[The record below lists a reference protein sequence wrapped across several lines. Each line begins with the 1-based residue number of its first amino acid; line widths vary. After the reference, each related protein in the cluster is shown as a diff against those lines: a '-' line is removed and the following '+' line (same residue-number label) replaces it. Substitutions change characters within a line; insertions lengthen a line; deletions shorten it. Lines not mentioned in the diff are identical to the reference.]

1 MRVLVIS
8 TNREM
13 SPQPVAPVGAAWIAE
28 ALSQAGFNTRLLDL
42 SFEKY
47 PARRVLK
54 ELAEFSPEGIA
65 VSVRNADNG
74 DFLNP
79 RSFLPE
85 VKEITGIIRDNSSA
99 RIIIGGPGV
108 SIMPREML
116 DYLGLDWACMGEGEE
131 AVAAFFKAG
140 KPEDAAG
147 FPGIVSRK
155 SPRHCAER
163 RQWIKPDTV
172 RPRLHGWVDVKR
184 YLKFEPVLPVQG
196 KRGCA
201 NNCLYCTYN
210 RIEGRFWRLR
220 DPSVVTEEISEL
232 IFRTGARTF
241 EFVDSIFNQPEGY
254 MEALLEEIIRW
265 DLKAKFHVSSMSPKG
280 LTKKQ
285 VSLMER
291 AGITAAGITPEA
303 AADETLGSLRKG
315 FGEPEVYRAA
325 EILNGSSIKML
336 WCFLMGGPKEDE
348 TTVKKTLKFINAI
361 PSKDKAFLTAGI
373 RIYPHTGMHE
383 LAIREGILPPS
394 ETLLMPSFY
403 FTDRLSPD
411 EMRKM
416 LEEGLSD
423 SRKVIFLTDTNF
435 PSLGALRWIGT
446 KLKLPSPFWSY
457 ANYMNLMLSGRRVIN
472 REWRGANSIDNSRR

>member
-1 MRVLVIS
+1 MRILVIS
-8 TNREM
+8 TNKEM

-28 ALSQAGFNTRLLDL
+28 SLSQAGFETRLLDL
-42 SFEKY
+42 SFEKD
-47 PARRVLK
+47 PPRRVLK
-54 ELAEFSPEGIA
+54 ELSEFNPEGIA
-65 VSVRNADNG
+65 ISVRNADNG
-74 DFLNP
+74 DFLAP
-79 RSFLPE
+79 RSFLPD
-85 VKEITGIIRDNSSA
+85 VKGIIGIIKENTSA

-108 SIMPREML
+108 SIMPSEIL

-131 AVAAFFKAG
+131 AVVAFFRAG
-140 KPEDAAG
+140 KPEDAAD
-147 FPGIVSRK
+147 FPGIISRK
-155 SPRHCAER
+155 SVKRCAER
-163 RQWIKPDTV
+163 RQWIRPDTV
-172 RPRLHGWVDVKR
+172 RPRLYGWVDVKR

-220 DPSVVTEEISEL
+220 DPSVVAEEISEL
-232 IFRTGARTF
+232 ILRTGARTF

-265 DLKAKFHVSSMSPKG
+265 NLKAKFHVSSMSPRG

-303 AADETLGSLRKG
+303 AADETLNSLRKG
-315 FGEPEVYRAA
+315 FTESEVYRAA
-325 EILNGSSIKML
+325 ELLRDSSIKML
-336 WCFLMGGPKEDE
+336 WCFLMGGPKEDAV
-348 TTVKKTLKFINAI
+348 TVKKTLGFINAI
-361 PSKDKAFLTAGI
+361 PPKDKAFLTTGI

-383 LAIREGILPPS
+383 LALREGIFPPS

-416 LEEGLSD
+416 LKDGLKD
-423 SRKVIFLTDTNF
+423 SRRVIFLSDTNF
-435 PSLGALRWIGT
+435 PSLGALRWMGT
-446 KLKLPSPFWSY
+446 KLRLPSPFWNY
-457 ANYMNLMLSGRRVIN
+457 ANYMNLMLSGRRVMN
-472 REWRGANSIDNSRR
+472 REWSR

>member
-1 MRVLVIS
+1 MRILVIS

-42 SFEKY
+42 SFEKD
-47 PARRVLK
+47 PPRRVLN
-54 ELAEFSPEGIA
+54 ELAEFNPEGIA
-65 VSVRNADNG
+65 LSIRNADNG
-74 DFLNP
+74 DFLAP
-79 RSFLPE
+79 RSFLPD
-85 VKEITGIIRDNSSA
+85 VREITGIIKEHSSA

-108 SIMPREML
+108 SIMPSEIL

-131 AVAAFFKAG
+131 AVVSFFNAG
-140 KPEDAAG
+140 RPEDAAG

-155 SPRHCAER
+155 SSPSGAER
-163 RQWIKPDTV
+163 RQWIRPDTV
-172 RPRLHGWVDVKR
+172 KPRLHGWVDVKR

-210 RIEGRFWRLR
+210 RIEGRFWRPR
-220 DPSVVTEEISEL
+220 DPSVVAEEISEL
-232 IFRTGARTF
+232 ISRTGARTF

-254 MEALLEEIIRW
+254 MEALLEEIIRR

-285 VSLMER
+285 VSIMVR

-303 AADETLGSLRKG
+303 AADETLNSLRKG
-315 FGEPEVYRAA
+315 FTESEVYRAA
-325 EILNGSSIKML
+325 ELLKDSSIKML
-336 WCFLMGGPKEDE
+336 WCFLMGGPKEDAV
-348 TTVKKTLKFINAI
+348 TVKKTLGFINAI
-361 PSKDKAFLTAGI
+361 PPKDKAFLTTGI

-383 LAIREGILPPS
+383 LALREGIIPPS

-403 FTDRLSPD
+403 FTDRLSPE
-411 EMRKM
+411 EMRNLIKG
-416 LEEGLSD
+416 GLKD
-423 SRKVIFLTDTNF
+423 SRKVIFLSDTNF
-435 PSLGALRWIGT
+435 PSLGAMRWIGT
-446 KLKLPSPFWSY
+446 KLRIPSPFWSY
-457 ANYMNLMLSGRRVIN
+457 ANYMNLMLSGRRVMN
-472 REWRGANSIDNSRR
+472 REWRR

>member
-28 ALSQAGFNTRLLDL
+28 ALSQAGFETRLLDL
-42 SFEKY
+42 SFEKD
-47 PARRVLK
+47 PARRVLRA
-54 ELAEFSPEGIA
+54 LADFSPEGIA
-65 VSVRNADNG
+65 LSVRNADNG
-74 DFLNP
+74 DFLAP
-79 RSFLPE
+79 RSFLPD
-85 VKEITGIIRDNSSA
+85 VKELTGIIKEHSSA
-99 RIIIGGPGV
+99 RVIIGGPGV
-108 SIMPREML
+108 SIMPSEIL
-116 DYLGLDWACMGEGEE
+116 NYLELDWACMGEGEE
-131 AVAAFFKAG
+131 AVTAFFRAQR
-140 KPEDAAG
+140 PEDVKD

-155 SPRHCAER
+155 HPPSGTER
-163 RQWIKPDTV
+163 KQWINPDTV

-220 DPSVVTEEISEL
+220 EPSVVAGEISEL
-232 IFRTGARTF
+232 ISRTGARTF

-254 MEALLEEIIRW
+254 MESLLEEIIRR
-265 DLKAKFHVSSMSPKG
+265 DVKAKFHVSSMSPKG

-291 AGITAAGITPEA
+291 AGVTAAGITPEA

-315 FGEPEVYRAA
+315 FTEAEVYKAA
-325 EILNGSSIKML
+325 EILRESSLKML

-348 TTVKKTLKFINAI
+348 STVKKTLKFINGI
-361 PSKDKAFLTAGI
+361 PAKDKAFLTTGI

-383 LAIREGILPPS
+383 LALREGAVS
-394 ETLLMPSFY
+394 SSDSLLMPTFY
-403 FTDRLSPD
+403 FTDRL
-411 EMRKM
+411 
-416 LEEGLSD
+416 
-423 SRKVIFLTDTNF
+423 
-435 PSLGALRWIGT
+435 
-446 KLKLPSPFWSY
+446 
-457 ANYMNLMLSGRRVIN
+457 
-472 REWRGANSIDNSRR
+472 